1 MRFLWRGILV
11 LAVGIVVGVAVSDVV
26 MAHEL
31 VEARA
36 PFAEVRL
43 ASWMAGLC
51 CGSLAAVLV
60 GIAVTIRRRR

>member
-1 MRFLWRGILV
+1 MAVGILV
-11 LAVGIVVGVAVSDVV
+11 GMAVSHAV

-31 VEARA
+31 VKARA